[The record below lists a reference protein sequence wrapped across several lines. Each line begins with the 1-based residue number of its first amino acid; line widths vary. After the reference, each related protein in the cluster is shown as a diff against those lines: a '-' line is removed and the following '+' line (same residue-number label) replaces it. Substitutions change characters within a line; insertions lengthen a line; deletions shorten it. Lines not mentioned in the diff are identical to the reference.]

1 MSEMVMESEMP
12 RHWREIAADMR
23 NEKDQE
29 RLAQLV
35 RELDE
40 ALIAEHPKERKALR
54 VGVNG
59 GQDDRIK
66 LLCARAAVA
75 NDAELTTILAELG
88 ALISERVIRARTP
101 ERSRCCET
109 RNGRRDRRAD

>member
-1 MSEMVMESEMP
+1 MVMESEM
-12 RHWREIAADMR
+12 RRDWREIAADMGKER
-23 NEKDQE
+23 DQE

-40 ALIAEHPKERKALR
+40 ALMAEYPRERQTLR

-59 GQDDRIK
+59 DHDDRIR

-75 NDAELTTILAELG
+75 NDAELTFILIELG
-88 ALISERVIRARTP
+88 KLISERVTRARNLKAVTP
-101 ERSRCCET
+101 LQEPKT
-109 RNGRRDRRAD
+109 NQGK